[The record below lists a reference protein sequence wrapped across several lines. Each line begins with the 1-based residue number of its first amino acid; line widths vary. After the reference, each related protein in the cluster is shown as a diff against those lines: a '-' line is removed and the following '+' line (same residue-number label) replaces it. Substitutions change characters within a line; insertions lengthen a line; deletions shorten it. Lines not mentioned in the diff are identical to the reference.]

1 MNRETESHFS
11 NIPNVSIGRSRM
23 KRPHD
28 VKLTMNSADI
38 VPNYVDEIIPGDTV
52 SMDMGMVI
60 RMSTPIYP
68 VMDNCHIDQ
77 YFFFVPMRLIWEHW
91 REFWGENRDT
101 AWEQPVQYS
110 IPQINAPSGGWI
122 HGTIADYMGIP
133 PLVDNFQVSALPFR
147 AYAHIIQDWFRDE
160 NLKDGTL
167 WNMDETTVTG
177 VNTGDYVTDMQ
188 LGGLPYKAARCHS
201 YFGSCLPEPQ
211 CGPDVTIP
219 LGIDAPVMTAA
230 QDTVTYTSTN
240 PANPMKFLDLT
251 GNSLGNKNLSVNA
264 DNLATD
270 NTTLGSYSSSPTP
283 VNLYADLTEA
293 TAATINQLRQA
304 YAVQKF
310 YEQRARG
317 GHRYIE
323 ILKAC
328 FGVTSPDARQQR
340 TEYLGGF
347 RTPINISQVLQ
358 TSSTDATSPQGNAA
372 AYSFTPDQ
380 RSVFT
385 HSFTEH
391 GYIIGLC
398 VIRHDDSFQQ
408 GIERFWSRK
417 SLLDF
422 YQPVFAQLGEMA
434 VKNKEIYLQGNSQDE
449 ETFGYQEAWADYRYK
464 PNRICN
470 AFRSNYPGGS
480 LDAWHYADDYS
491 SLPILGEDWIDEDKA
506 NIGRTLAVPDE
517 NQFIADFYFDATYV
531 RPMPIYSIPG
541 LAGHY

>member
-28 VKLTMNSADI
+28 VKLTMNSADL

-52 SMDMGMVI
+52 SMDVGMVV
-60 RMSTPIYP
+60 RMSTPIFP

-101 AWEQPVQYS
+101 AWEASVTYE
-110 IPQINAPSGGWI
+110 IPQIVSPSGGWS

-133 PLVDNFQVSALPFR
+133 PLVDNISISALPFR

-201 YFGSCLPEPQ
+201 YFGSALPEPQ
-211 CGPDVTIP
+211 FGPDVQIP
-219 LGIDAPVMTAA
+219 LGSNAPVLTSDENYGVSGSDPMRFYNVSTGTELGSTTGLALNAGELTNNTDPQTAA
-230 QDTVTYTSTN
+230 TSN
-240 PANPMKFLDLT
+240 Y
-251 GNSLGNKNLSVNA
+251 
-264 DNLATD
+264 LAP
-270 NTTLGSYSSSPTP
+270 S
-283 VNLYADLTEA
+283 NLYADLSNA
-293 TAATINQLRQA
+293 SAATINQLRQA

-391 GYIIGLC
+391 GYLIGLC

-434 VKNKEIYLQGNSQDE
+434 IKNKEIYAQGTSVDDE
-449 ETFGYQEAWADYRYK
+449 VFGYQEAFADYRYK
-464 PNRICN
+464 PNRICA

-480 LDAWHYADDYS
+480 LDAWHYADWYT
-491 SLPILGEDWIDEDKA
+491 SLPILGEDWIDEDPA
-506 NIGRTLAVPDE
+506 NIARTLAVTSE
-517 NQFIADFYFDATYV
+517 HQFIADFYFDATYV